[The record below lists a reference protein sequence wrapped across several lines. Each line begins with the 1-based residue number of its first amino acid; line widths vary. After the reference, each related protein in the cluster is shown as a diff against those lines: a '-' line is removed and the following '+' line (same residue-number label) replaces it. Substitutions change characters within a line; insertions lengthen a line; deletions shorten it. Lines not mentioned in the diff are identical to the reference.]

1 MGAVGVGVE
10 LQQPFGQLAVVE
22 SRSGDD
28 GGYYVFVA
36 AIGGKQVYACS
47 VETGAERV
55 EFGEE
60 GEVVDAVYD
69 FGRVGAGL
77 RRSVGSVEVGEEG
90 FEHSR
95 CGSRCRDK
103 LACFAAVGKVSVPP
117 VCGGTALVV
126 GEPGYAVAH
135 GCGSEQAQVWK
146 SGFKS
151 VELFAGVGFRY
162 AFGLEC
168 L

>member
-1 MGAVGVGVE
+1 MPYLRCAAGMASASFFSNRARWAGLTVKCSIREGAAGSHGCGSAFGYLLVDWSVGAVGVGVE

-55 EFGEE
+55 EFREE

-77 RRSVGSVEVGEEG
+77 RRSSGP
-90 FEHSR
+90 SR
-95 CGSRCRDK
+95 
-103 LACFAAVGKVSVPP
+103 
-117 VCGGTALVV
+117 
-126 GEPGYAVAH
+126 
-135 GCGSEQAQVWK
+135 
-146 SGFKS
+146 
-151 VELFAGVGFRY
+151 
-162 AFGLEC
+162 
-168 L
+168 